1 MNAICYGSKLMI
13 PRLLR
18 FEKDIEVGEEVV
30 LMTTKREAIV
40 LEIAQMTTTVMAT
53 YDHGVVAKI
62 KKVVMDWDTYP
73 RKWGLGPTTSMKKKL
88 IFEDW
93 DAVVANLA
101 AAPTETAIVEKEIT
115 MVERRR
121 KRKDK
126 IEEVEKEKTV
136 KVKKV
141 KEAGVKEVEVQK
153 EKKKKKKKEEE
164 EGNDAE
170 TEEKTEKE
178 KKKKQKQ
185 KVEVGSPKTEKSKK
199 EKKSKEIEEASDV
212 ANGKGDVGADKSEK
226 EKKKKNKD
234 AEE

>member
-101 AAPTETAIVEKEIT
+101 AAPAETAAVEKEIT

-153 EKKKKKKKEEE
+153 EKKKKKNK

-185 KVEVGSPKTEKSKK
+185 KVEVGSPKTEKLEK

-212 ANGKGDVGADKSEK
+212 ANGKGDAGADKSEK
-226 EKKKKNKD
+226 KKKKKNKD
-234 AEE
+234 AEEE